1 MMTHKTLAGIL
12 ILILLAAL
20 PLAGAT
26 NPSAFYQR
34 GTIYLD
40 WYGSRAPDGTFFNQI
55 STRIR
60 FDLISRPGNGWTLS
74 LDARDRVG
82 LLGTTRNQV
91 ILYNARLTF
100 DRPGSLFYLSL
111 GQMNLYDSAG
121 IGELM
126 GGVAG
131 VKIMPSLTV
140 GGFGGL
146 ESSPYVNRIESN
158 YLKFGGFVRWL
169 GAMGKQFSL
178 SYNQLRYQGRTERQ
192 YVYANVFYPIER
204 VFVLY
209 GDVEYELGAHT
220 ASENR
225 LSRVFVNGRLDLS
238 RWFDLT
244 GSYSS
249 GRGLDYHQFLIEA
262 SQNPGLNDQNVERF
276 FYSSY
281 YGGRLSFK
289 PSPNVRLSVG
299 RLWSEQKDL
308 NILNSTW
315 RFSASA
321 WNLLGQGISVTG
333 DYSINRRIRGNSAEF
348 NSYYASI
355 TKDFGRFSLT
365 GSISNTY
372 NGVRF
377 DSTGGTPQLI
387 HLNNY
392 QNVGASTFI
401 RISRSLWV
409 SLEYNYYLQ
418 QAANQH
424 FMFVRLIYK
433 TY

>member
-1 MMTHKTLAGIL
+1 MTRKIKAGIVL
-12 ILILLAAL
+12 LLAAL
-20 PLAGAT
+20 PLFGAT
-26 NPSAFYQR
+26 DPSAFYQK

-40 WYGSRAPDGTFFNQI
+40 WLGTRSPDGTFFNQI
-55 STRIR
+55 SARVR
-60 FDLISRPGNGWTLS
+60 FDLISRPGTGWTFS

-82 LLGTTRNQV
+82 IVTNARNQA

-100 DRPGSLFYLSL
+100 DRPGSRFYLSL

-131 VKIMPSLTV
+131 VKIMPSLMI

-158 YLKFGGFVRWL
+158 YLKFGGFLRWV
-169 GAMGKQFSL
+169 GSMGKQLSL
-178 SYNQLRYQGRTERQ
+178 SYNQLRFQGKTERQ
-192 YVYANVFYPIER
+192 YAYANVFYPIEKI
-204 VFVLY
+204 FVLY
-209 GDVEYELGAHT
+209 GDAEYELGAHT
-220 ASENR
+220 ASQNR

-244 GSYSS
+244 GTYSS
-249 GRGLDYHQFLIEA
+249 GKGLDYHQFLIEA
-262 SQNPGLNDQNVERF
+262 TQDPSLNNQNIARF
-276 FYSSY
+276 FYTSY

-289 PSPNVRLSVG
+289 PTPNVRLSVSREG
-299 RLWSEQKDL
+299 SEQKDL
-308 NILNSTW
+308 NILNHTW
-315 RFSASA
+315 RFSAAA

-333 DYSINRRIRGNSAEF
+333 DYAVNRGDAAES
-348 NSYYASI
+348 NSYYASV
-355 TKDFGRFSLT
+355 TKEFGRFSLT

-372 NGVRF
+372 NGVRI
-377 DSTGGTPQLI
+377 DSTSGTPQLI
-387 HLNNY
+387 HLNDY
-392 QNVGASTFI
+392 QNVGASAFI
-401 RISRSLWV
+401 RVGKSFWV

-424 FMFVRLIYK
+424 FVFVRLIYK

>member
-1 MMTHKTLAGIL
+1 MMKHKTLAGIL
-12 ILILLAAL
+12 ILILLAAF
-20 PLAGAT
+20 PLAGAID
-26 NPSAFYQR
+26 PSAFYQR
-34 GTIYLD
+34 GTVYLD

-55 STRIR
+55 SARVR
-60 FDLISRPGNGWTLS
+60 FDLISRPGTGWTLS

-82 LLGTTRNQV
+82 LLETTRNQV

-100 DRPGSLFYLSL
+100 DRPGSRFYFSL

-126 GGVAG
+126 GGVG
-131 VKIMPSLTV
+131 GFKITPSLMV
-140 GGFGGL
+140 GGYGGL
-146 ESSPYVNRIESN
+146 ESSPYVNRIESG
-158 YLKFGGFVRWL
+158 YLKFGGFLRWL
-169 GAMGKQFSL
+169 GAMGKQVSL
-178 SYNQLRYQGRTERQ
+178 SFNQLRFQGKTERQ
-192 YVYANVFYPIER
+192 YAYANVFYPIEKI
-204 VFVLY
+204 FVLY
-209 GDVEYELGAHT
+209 GDAEYELGGHT
-220 ASENR
+220 ASGNR

-244 GSYSS
+244 GTYSS
-249 GRGLDYHQFLIEA
+249 GKGLDYHQFLIEA
-262 SQNPGLNDQNVERF
+262 SQDPSLNNQNVERF
-276 FYSSY
+276 FYSNY

-289 PSPNVRLSVG
+289 PTPTVRLSVS
-299 RLWSEQKDL
+299 REQSEQKDL
-308 NILNSTW
+308 NILNHTW

-321 WNLLGQGISVTG
+321 WNLFGRGISVTG
-333 DYSINRRIRGNSAEF
+333 DYAVNRGDAAES

-355 TKDFGRFSLT
+355 TKEFGRFSLT
-365 GSISNTY
+365 ASLSNTY
-372 NGVRF
+372 NGVRI
-377 DSTGGTPQLI
+377 DSTSGTPQII
-387 HLNNY
+387 HLNDY
-392 QNVGASTFI
+392 QNAGASAFI

>member
-1 MMTHKTLAGIL
+1 MTRKIKAGVVL
-12 ILILLAAL
+12 LLAAL
-20 PLAGAT
+20 PLLGAT
-26 NPSAFYQR
+26 DPPAFYQR

-40 WYGSRAPDGTFFNQI
+40 WLGTRASDGTFFNQV
-55 STRIR
+55 SARIR
-60 FDLISRPGNGWTLS
+60 FDLISRPGTGWTFS
-74 LDARDRVG
+74 LDVRDRVG
-82 LLGTTRNQV
+82 LITNARNQA

-131 VKIMPSLTV
+131 IRITPSLMI

-146 ESSPYVNRIESN
+146 ESSPYVNRIETN
-158 YLKFGGFVRWL
+158 YLKFGGFLRWV
-169 GAMGKQFSL
+169 GSMGKQLSL
-178 SYNQLRYQGRTERQ
+178 SYNELRFQGKTERQ
-192 YVYANVFYPIER
+192 YAYVNVFYPVEKI
-204 VFVLY
+204 FFLY
-209 GDVEYELGAHT
+209 GDAEYELGAHT
-220 ASENR
+220 ASQNR

-244 GSYSS
+244 GTYSS
-249 GRGLDYHQFLIEA
+249 GKGLDYHQFLIEA
-262 SQNPGLNDQNVERF
+262 TQDPSLNNQNVARF
-276 FYSSY
+276 FYTSY

-289 PSPNVRLSVG
+289 PTPNVRLSVS
-299 RLWSEQKDL
+299 REQSEQKDL
-308 NILNSTW
+308 NILNHTT

-333 DYSINRRIRGNSAEF
+333 DYAVNRGSAAES
-348 NSYYASI
+348 NSYYASL
-355 TKDFGRFSLT
+355 TKEFGRFSLT

-372 NGVRF
+372 NGVRI
-377 DSTGGTPQLI
+377 DSTSGTPQLI

-392 QNVGASTFI
+392 QNVGASAFI
-401 RISRSLWV
+401 RIGKSFWV

-424 FMFVRLIYK
+424 FVFVRLIYR